1 MKAATS
7 ISSFPDKSL
16 LLPQEEKQFK
26 TREK

>member
-7 ISSFPDKSL
+7 INSFAEKSL
-16 LLPQEEKQFK
+16 ILPQEEKQFK